1 MQTINILTRR
11 TVRAWLAA
19 ILVIAAVLAGCANKQ
34 ETGQTQ
40 QESAPSPVPISSDQ
54 APVVVQPTPTQFR
67 LGQLFESN
75 IDLWEGPVPLPLE
88 LQIPALDITAPM
100 LGVGLTAGNA
110 MDSPKGPIGDPIWES
125 AFWYRG
131 SGIPGEPGVATI
143 AAHVNDPLGRS
154 EVFSDLEDLKPGDL
168 IIIHLKNTTVDIR
181 FIVDQV
187 KVYSTQ
193 ESSDPLVLT
202 QIYGA
207 GPVNGTA
214 PQPSADGLAHLTL
227 ITCAGY
233 IVNGEFDHHTVVFAT
248 RTD

>member
-1 MQTINILTRR
+1 MQKTNIPTSRN
-11 TVRAWLAA
+11 VRAWLTV
-19 ILVIAAVLAGCANKQ
+19 ILVITGVLAGCENKQ
-34 ETGQTQ
+34 ETGQTLA
-40 QESAPSPVPISSDQ
+40 EPAPSPVPFPSDQ
-54 APVVVQPTPTQFR
+54 SPVVQPAPTQFK
-67 LGQLFESN
+67 LGPLFESD

-88 LQIPALDITAPM
+88 LQIPALNVTAPM

-110 MDSPKGPIGDPIWES
+110 MDSPKGSIGDPIWGS

-131 SGIPGEPGVATI
+131 SSIPGEPGVATI
-143 AAHVNDPLGRS
+143 AGHVNDPLGRA
-154 EVFSDLEDLKPGDL
+154 EIFSDLEDLKPGDL
-168 IIIHLKNTTVDIR
+168 IIVHLKNTTMDIH
-181 FIVDQV
+181 FFVDQV

-202 QIYGA
+202 NIYGA

-214 PQPSADGLAHLTL
+214 PQPSLDGLAHLTL

-233 IVNGEFDHHTVVFAT
+233 IINGEFDHHTVVFAT